1 MREADPSSKVY
12 WVDKFITD
20 SLIKLDKQSLQTK
33 DKQVGGE
40 RVALSDASAG
50 HHFRERGSI
59 PKNVESRRRN
69 HIHDESNEIKRHLK
83 VFKSF
88 PDKGPLKTIISFFE
102 IQFKSNVSRPTPS
115 RNKSPNN
122 LLDNDNVITRSTARH
137 KPRLTWFDDFFHKGF
152 ETKNND
158 TRK

>member
-1 MREADPSSKVY
+1 M
-12 WVDKFITD
+12 DKFITD

-83 VFKSF
+83 VFKGF
-88 PDKGPLKTIISFFE
+88 PDKGPLKAIISFFK
-102 IQFKSNVSRPTPS
+102 IQFKGNVSRLTSS

-122 LLDNDNVITRSTARH
+122 LLDNDDIITRTTARH
-137 KPRLTWFDDFFHKGF
+137 KSRLTRIYDFSHKGF
-152 ETKNND
+152 ESMYND
-158 TRK
+158 TGK